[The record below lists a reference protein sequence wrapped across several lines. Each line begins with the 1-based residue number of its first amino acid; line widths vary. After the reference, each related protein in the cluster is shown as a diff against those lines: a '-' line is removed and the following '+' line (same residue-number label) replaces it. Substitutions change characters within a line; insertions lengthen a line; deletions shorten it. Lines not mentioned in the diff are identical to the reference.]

1 MVKLQGRYTKRGKI
15 AFFSH
20 FVDSGECDIKTNC
33 NHLSK
38 EEILAIKY
46 GKVVES
52 ERHKRLK
59 NLISSI
65 LKMPQSEK
73 MGVSNVEVEKRVN
86 SDIPYLNWRRPDVMA
101 EYNGKKLV
109 FELQL
114 STTFLSVV
122 VDRDIFYRLNN
133 YYIIWVFNFD
143 DNQEYVNLSN
153 MMCKDI
159 YYSNKRNIFIFDKE
173 AQEKSLQEGV
183 LYFRCKWIDENGNLC
198 KGELI
203 SISELHFDADSC
215 KPYYIDADQ
224 IYYSKHP
231 EKSGELKVI
240 EHSRQ
245 ELLEGL
251 MERMNRSFIEQTKMT
266 EQREKAVLAMQNCGE
281 TVERYC
287 ENRKWG
293 YKYKD
298 VVMIPPYFD
307 SATVVEDGE
316 ALVTLKGKQGLIN
329 QYGRS
334 IVPCLYREIIRT
346 SNGCYIVRQNNR
358 WRLYGSDD
366 YIRQATQSDH
376 WEIKDVGANCCL
388 AKMTYRN
395 NSTRRQ
401 YGRND
406 LDVDVLIF
414 PDGKYHLFVDAKG
427 DFKKDEVMTAYF
439 CITKKLEKGKKNFSG
454 GYRCNINND
463 GYVWRELE
471 NGINLIQSEEGYM
484 GLAKADKTILI
495 PCIYDNIITDD
506 YSNKG
511 IDRFCVLSDG
521 KWGLTNINNDILVSC
536 KYDSITSIDRI
547 TSITNSGMW
556 MVSIDGHFGIVNE
569 SGEEVLPLEYD
580 MEFKKKHL
588 MEYNDIMWEL
598 CKEGKYGVANSR
610 FEIIVPCKYDKI
622 EKFTTK
628 FLRVEQDGK
637 IGVFDSFGAEILPT
651 EYERIEIKDEHF
663 ICKDDTIVYLSEL
676 SGKILFKRK
685 GWNIK
690 DFSEKYVVVVHYP
703 LNIVYRYDGSV
714 VCVCEDF
721 EHFLDDK
728 VYVTKTSEVTG
739 YEYHTCFN
747 YHGVECDTNVSE
759 LSDVYQLKC
768 YRDRYSVFD
777 SKGFLIAP
785 SVSTSDIVVDDDK
798 KSVVFKDDS
807 CEESVKFGGIWNP
820 KDEESL
826 FGEIKKCSFLAKL
839 GAYIDWR
846 TPLLDFAFTEITT
859 LGNLI
864 FFKNKKGWGI
874 MKANGE
880 IISKTKYDSFRQL
893 SNGLIVCRES
903 EWRDYTDCLYS
914 PDGKLVLPIH
924 SGQKIDGDSDEKGN
938 VKVVRDEK
946 GRWGIEK
953 RYSAI
958 LDKEGKFTCN
968 YDSDG
973 LGVISVFEKYG
984 VMKNGEVFLPIE
996 YENIIRCS
1004 DGNFIVKESGI
1015 DRLVD
1020 ATGREIPLP
1029 IEDAKE
1035 IRQLRNGGYL
1045 IKTSGKPSCICD
1057 KGLNIVVVRDGLS
1070 VENDDSDELIKISDG
1085 HYRYA
1090 YLDSSCNLLPYEEE
1104 IVNDEIKITEVFG
1117 KYNLL
1122 KNGKP
1127 IVSDCYKISVLPNIG
1142 FAVVP
1147 TWQVNRTLLL
1157 GMDGEKI
1164 TIVEACDVEIFDE
1177 KHRLLICEQ
1186 REWSRGRY
1194 GIINQYGAIVLP
1206 LIFEKIQS
1214 LGNLIYT
1221 EKKQDKMFGKE
1232 FKIYSCDGKKSAII
1246 NSSQIENVN
1255 DNIVRVGPI
1264 ANSAR
1269 CYNVD
1274 CEEIQRYLTELDG
1287 NYYCTSKDG
1296 KYGVV
1301 DYEGRRV
1308 VENVCNKVIVKEDGS
1323 IGILIGSQWSDLESL
1338 IERSVSIKGLS
1349 TVGKELS
1356 NDDDKFFIGRVC
1368 KVKPYGLF
1376 IQVKGKKTG
1385 LLHKSHFMNDT
1396 NPFDYH
1402 IGDKVKVKIINIKDD
1417 GKIDYDFS

>member
-1 MVKLQGRYTKRGKI
+1 M
-15 AFFSH
+15 
-20 FVDSGECDIKTNC
+20 
-33 NHLSK
+33 
-38 EEILAIKY
+38 
-46 GKVVES
+46 
-52 ERHKRLK
+52 
-59 NLISSI
+59 
-65 LKMPQSEK
+65 
-73 MGVSNVEVEKRVN
+73 
-86 SDIPYLNWRRPDVMA
+86 
-101 EYNGKKLV
+101 
-109 FELQL
+109 
-114 STTFLSVV
+114 
-122 VDRDIFYRLNN
+122 
-133 YYIIWVFNFD
+133 
-143 DNQEYVNLSN
+143 
-153 MMCKDI
+153 
-159 YYSNKRNIFIFDKE
+159 
-173 AQEKSLQEGV
+173 
-183 LYFRCKWIDENGNLC
+183 
-198 KGELI
+198 
-203 SISELHFDADSC
+203 
-215 KPYYIDADQ
+215 
-224 IYYSKHP
+224 
-231 EKSGELKVI
+231 
-240 EHSRQ
+240 
-245 ELLEGL
+245 
-251 MERMNRSFIEQTKMT
+251 
-266 EQREKAVLAMQNCGE
+266 
-281 TVERYC
+281 
-287 ENRKWG
+287 
-293 YKYKD
+293 
-298 VVMIPPYFD
+298 
-307 SATVVEDGE
+307 
-316 ALVTLKGKQGLIN
+316 
-329 QYGRS
+329 
-334 IVPCLYREIIRT
+334 
-346 SNGCYIVRQNNR
+346 
-358 WRLYGSDD
+358 
-366 YIRQATQSDH
+366 
-376 WEIKDVGANCCL
+376 
-388 AKMTYRN
+388 
-395 NSTRRQ
+395 
-401 YGRND
+401 
-406 LDVDVLIF
+406 
-414 PDGKYHLFVDAKG
+414 
-427 DFKKDEVMTAYF
+427 
-439 CITKKLEKGKKNFSG
+439 
-454 GYRCNINND
+454 
-463 GYVWRELE
+463 
-471 NGINLIQSEEGYM
+471 
-484 GLAKADKTILI
+484 AKADKTILI

-622 EKFTTK
+622 EIIATRY
-628 FLRVEQDGK
+628 LRVEQDSK
-637 IGVFDSFGAEILPT
+637 IGVFDSFGEEILPT
-651 EYERIEIKDEHF
+651 KYRWIKVKNERF
-663 ICKDDTIVYLSEL
+663 VCKDDTSVCLSEL
-676 SGKILFKRK
+676 TGKIVFKKEGRD
-685 GWNIK
+685 IE
-690 DFSEKYVVVVHYP
+690 DFSEKYVVVVQYP
-703 LNIVYRYDGSV
+703 LNIIYRYDGSF
-714 VCVCEDF
+714 VCECESF
-721 EHFLDDK
+721 ERFFDDK
-728 VYVTKTSEVTG
+728 VYVTKTSAITG
-739 YEYHTCFN
+739 YKYHTCYD
-747 YHGVECDTNVSE
+747 YHGVECDTNVSKH
-759 LSDVYQLKC
+759 SDVYQLKC

-820 KDEESL
+820 NDEESL
-826 FGEIKKCSFLAKL
+826 FSEIKKCSFLGKL

-996 YENIIRCS
+996 YENIVRCS

-1090 YLDSSCNLLPYEEE
+1090 YLDSSCNLLPYKEEV
-1104 IVNDEIKITEVFG
+1104 INDEIKIIEIFG
-1117 KYNLL
+1117 EYSLL

-1127 IVSDCYKISVLPNIG
+1127 IVSDCCRISVLPNIG
-1142 FAVVP
+1142 FAVVS
-1147 TWQVNRTLLL
+1147 TWQGNRTLLL
-1157 GMDGEKI
+1157 GKDGESI
-1164 TIVEACDVEIFDE
+1164 SIVEARDLRVFEE
-1177 KHRLLICEQ
+1177 KQGLLIGSKQ
-1186 REWSRGRY
+1186 FGRTDQN
-1194 GIINQYGAIVLP
+1194 GLLNQYGAIVLP
-1206 LIFEKIQS
+1206 FIYKKIQS
-1214 LGNLIYT
+1214 FGNLIYT
-1221 EKKQDKMFGKE
+1221 ERERNGMFEME
-1232 FKIYSCDGKKSAII
+1232 FRIYSCDGKKSAII
-1246 NSSQIENVN
+1246 NSSKIENVN
-1255 DNIVRVGPI
+1255 DNIIRVGPI

-1269 CYNVD
+1269 YYNVD
-1274 CEEIQRYLTELDG
+1274 CEEIQRHLTELDG
-1287 NYYCTSKDG
+1287 RYYCTSKDG

-1308 VENVCNKVIVKEDGS
+1308 VENVCDKVIVKEDGA
-1323 IGILIGSQWSDLESL
+1323 IATLIGKKWTDLESI
-1338 IERSVSIKGLS
+1338 IEKSVFPEELAS
-1349 TVGKELS
+1349 VVKESL
-1356 NDDDKFFIGRVC
+1356 NDDDRSFIGSVC